1 MGEEFGIPGDAVT
14 AVIIG
19 ALVIHGLN
27 PGPMLMVE
35 SPHIFWF
42 TVGNLALAII
52 FLLVFGLMGITLVFA
67 LLQGVWISRQSGAFE
82 PRAGSADVTK
92 AE

>member
-1 MGEEFGIPGDAVT
+1 MLTLGIPGDAVT

-42 TVGNLALAII
+42 TVGNLVLANL
-52 FLLVFGLMGITLVFA
+52 FLLVFGLMGIKLFVKLV
-67 LLQGVWISRQSGAFE
+67 E
-82 PRAGSADVTK
+82 MPK
-92 AE
+92 AMLIPLILVL